1 MAEFVHVRDLQS
13 GPTLQPGS
21 DQRSVAGN
29 INALRGAQLCGLLPA
44 APGAQA
50 RLGCCTILGAEL
62 REAGPAPGVSS
73 YIPRID
79 F

>member
-1 MAEFVHVRDLQS
+1 MAEFVRVRDLQS

-29 INALRGAQLCGLLPA
+29 VNALRGAQLCGLLPA

-50 RLGCCTILGAEL
+50 NAWALPCLELFYFSIIIL
-62 REAGPAPGVSS
+62 
-73 YIPRID
+73 
-79 F
+79 